1 MAQFRKDKHQ
11 YLADGKT
18 IFEVMMLADQYGN
31 LVGAANPTGMA
42 VDAFGRARSSG
53 PLTLFDS
60 FHRFFDNG
68 KGFSANSATG
78 NTQFASNT
86 STINMNIDTSN
97 NAYVYRESGKPFAYQ
112 PGKSLQVLQTFVM
125 NPPQTGLRQRI
136 GYFGTN
142 NGFFL
147 EQNGNSVRFV
157 SRSYVTGSAVD
168 TPVEQADWNMD
179 TLDGK
184 GPSGITLD
192 LTSPQIMFT
201 DIEWLGVGSVRMG
214 FVIDGKLIHCHS
226 FHHANSNT
234 SPKGA
239 YMQTACL
246 PVRAEIENTGNT
258 TSNSTLKVVCTS
270 VISEGGYDIRGRSRT
285 AYTPISNAYSMASAG
300 TYYPVAS
307 IQLNC
312 ANGYGDGIALLK
324 GLSLAPVNSA
334 VYHYKLVSGG
344 TITGGTWSQ
353 KDSQSIVQY
362 NINATSCNTTGAVEY
377 TSGFISSTNQ
387 SASQITLSDDVFK
400 FQLERN
406 SFTNTPV
413 PLTLLVSSGT
423 SSSNVFVSFDWQEIT

>member
-11 YLADGKT
+11 YLGDGKT
-18 IFEVMMLADQYGN
+18 VFEVMMLADQYGN

-42 VDAFGRARSSG
+42 VDAFGRARSSE

-68 KGFSANSATG
+68 KIYTANSATG
-78 NTQFASNT
+78 NAQYASNT
-86 STINMNIDTSN
+86 ATINMNVDTAN
-97 NAYVYRESGKPFAYQ
+97 NAYVYRESGKTLAYQ
-112 PGKSLQVLQTFVM
+112 PGKSLQILQTFIM
-125 NPPQTGLRQRI
+125 NPAKAGLRQRI

-147 EQNGNSVRFV
+147 EQNGTNIRFV
-157 SRSYVTGSAVD
+157 SRSSVTGTPVD
-168 TPVEQADWNMD
+168 TPVEKADWNMD
-179 TLDGK
+179 PLDGT
-184 GPSGITLD
+184 GPSQLTLD

-214 FVIDGKLIHCHS
+214 FVINGQLIHCHT
-226 FHHANSNT
+226 FHHANLDT

-246 PVRAEIENTGNT
+246 PVRVEIENFTDT
-258 TSNSTLKVVCTS
+258 ASNSTIKIVCTS

-285 AYTPISNAYSMASAG
+285 AYTPVTTAYTLTTPG

-312 ANGYGDGIALLK
+312 SNGYGDAIALLK
-324 GLSLAPVNSA
+324 GLSIAPINSGA
-334 VYHYKLVSGG
+334 YHYKIVSGG

-353 KDSQSIVQY
+353 KDSQSVVQY
-362 NINATSCNTTGAVEY
+362 NINATSCNTSGAVEFV
-377 TSGFISSTNQ
+377 SGYLSSTNQ
-387 SASQITLSDDVFK
+387 SSPNITLSDDVFR

-413 PLTLLVSSGT
+413 PLTLLVSESAA
-423 SSSNVFVSFDWQEIT
+423 SSNVYVSEDWQEVT